1 MTSDWLTWLLRLTEL
16 IALAYV
22 IIIGLYT
29 YGWFFLLKKNQ
40 PSGRPFTST
49 SILIALRNE
58 EAHVESLLDH
68 LSRQTDL
75 PDQCEFIFVDD
86 HSTDQTRSL
95 LEAFAKENS
104 LKKVIVTD
112 SQAEGKKAA
121 LATGLSLATG
131 ELILV
136 TDADCMP
143 GPRWVSCMVA
153 AYEQSKASL
162 LLGPVHLRADRGL
175 FSQLQALEFMSLIG
189 STAGSASV
197 GLPSMANGANLAFDR
212 KAIEKTTQ
220 LRKDETFA
228 SGDDMFLL
236 DAVVRYYGSKAVVFV
251 AHSDAI
257 VPTEPSA
264 SLHEFLI
271 QRLRW
276 VSKSKGYSRLA
287 VIFPAVVVLLF
298 NTSLVVFLIASL
310 FEVKLLIPGI
320 LFLLL
325 KVFTDYPLLRSVAA
339 FMQNKHLMK
348 WFLPLTLIYPF
359 YVSLVAISGLTAN
372 VSWKGRSV
380 RKK

>member
-1 MTSDWLTWLLRLTEL
+1 MMSDWLTWLLRLFEI

-29 YGWFFLLKKNQ
+29 YGWFILMKKNQ
-40 PSGRPFTST
+40 PAGKSSTPT
-49 SILIALRNE
+49 SILVALRNE
-58 EAHVESLLDH
+58 EAHVESLLYH
-68 LSRQTDL
+68 LSRQSDL

-86 HSTDQTRSL
+86 HSTDRTKPL
-95 LEAFAKENS
+95 LEVFAKNYPA
-104 LKKVIVTD
+104 KNVRVIE

-121 LATGLSLATG
+121 LATGLSVATG
-131 ELILV
+131 KLILV
-136 TDADCMP
+136 TDADCLP
-143 GPRWVSCMVA
+143 GPRWVAGMVA
-153 AYEQSKASL
+153 AYEQSQALL
-162 LLGPVHLRADRGL
+162 LLGPVHLRADKGH
-175 FSQLQALEFMSLIG
+175 FSQFQALEFMSLMG
-189 STAGSASV
+189 STGGSASV

-212 KAIEKTTQ
+212 EAIEKTSP

-251 AHSDAI
+251 ADRDVI
-257 VPTEPSA
+257 VPCEPA
-264 SLHEFLI
+264 VSLREFLI

-287 VIFPAVVVLLF
+287 VIFPAIVVMLF
-298 NTSLVVFLIASL
+298 NTAIVALLIASL
-310 FEVKLLIPGI
+310 FEIKLLIPAI

-325 KVFTDYPLLRSVAA
+325 KLFTDYPLLRSVAA
-339 FMQNKHLMK
+339 FMQSRHLMK

-359 YVSLVAISGLTAN
+359 YVTLVAISGLTAN